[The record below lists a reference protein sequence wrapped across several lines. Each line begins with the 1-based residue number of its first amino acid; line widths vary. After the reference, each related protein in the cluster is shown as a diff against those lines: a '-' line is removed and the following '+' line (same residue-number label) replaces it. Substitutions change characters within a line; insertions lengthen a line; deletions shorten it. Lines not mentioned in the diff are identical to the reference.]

1 MLGVGGGTAIHQLNR
16 LLNPAQIVGIEL
28 DPVHIK
34 VAKTYF
40 GLTATNIKLIQ
51 ADAFTWMKQSRRK
64 FDVIVDDLFVDAPG
78 DPVRPFNTNRLWL
91 NKLQSSLTTRGVLIQ
106 NHLSPKSAKLS
117 AKSADWFSTALL
129 FTTPQYENAVLALYQ
144 QPVEV
149 KPALAG
155 MKTSIE
161 QIDKRAL
168 GKLKYR
174 VKRV

>member
-16 LLNPAQIVGIEL
+16 LLDPAQIVGIER

-40 GLTATNIKLIQ
+40 GLTAANIELVQ
-51 ADAFTWMKQSRRK
+51 ADAFAWMKQSRRK

-78 DPVRPFNTNRLWL
+78 DPVRPFKINQSWL
-91 NKLQSSLTTRGVLIQ
+91 NKLQSRLTTQGVLIQ
-106 NHLSPKSAKLS
+106 NHLSTKSAKLA
-117 AKSADWFSTALL
+117 AKTANGFSTALL
-129 FTTPQYENAVLALYQ
+129 FSTPQYENAVLALYQ
-144 QPVEV
+144 EPVDV
-149 KPALAG
+149 NPALAG
-155 MKTSIE
+155 MKRSIE

-174 VKRV
+174 VKPV